1 MPIPIQIWRVYH
13 KPRPVGYAVLVERL
27 WPRGIRKADLA
38 LDQWAKDL
46 APSTALRQWFGHEP
60 ERWEEFRRRYR
71 EELAAAV
78 PAARQLLAA
87 AGDRPLILLYAAHD
101 EAHNGALVLQG
112 FLQDL
117 GAAPASR
124 D

>member
-1 MPIPIQIWRVYH
+1 MAVSIQIWRVYH
-13 KPRPVGYAVLVERL
+13 KPRPAGYAVLVERL

-38 LDQWAKDL
+38 LDEWAKDL

-60 ERWEEFRRRYR
+60 ERWEEFQRRYR
-71 EELAAAV
+71 LELADAV
-78 PAARQLLAA
+78 PAARQLLGA
-87 AGDRPLILLYAAHD
+87 AGGRPLILLYAAHD

-117 GAAPASR
+117 QGATASR

>member
-1 MPIPIQIWRVYH
+1 MPTPIQIWRVYH
-13 KPRPVGYAVLVERL
+13 SPRPAGYAVLVERL

-38 LDQWAKDL
+38 LDAWAKDL

-71 EELAAAV
+71 EELAAAI
-78 PAARQLLAA
+78 PAARQLLSA

-112 FLQDL
+112 FLQEMQ
-117 GAAPASR
+117 GTSASR
-124 D
+124 A

>member
-1 MPIPIQIWRVYH
+1 MPVSIQIWRVYH
-13 KPRPVGYAVLVERL
+13 KPRPAGYAVLVERL
-27 WPRGIRKADLA
+27 WPRGIRKTDLA
-38 LDQWAKDL
+38 LDEWAKDL

-60 ERWEEFRRRYR
+60 ERWEEFQRRYR
-71 EELAAAV
+71 LELAAAI
-78 PAARQLLAA
+78 PAARQLLSA
-87 AGDRPLILLYAAHD
+87 AGGRPLILLYAAHD

-117 GAAPASR
+117 QGAAASR